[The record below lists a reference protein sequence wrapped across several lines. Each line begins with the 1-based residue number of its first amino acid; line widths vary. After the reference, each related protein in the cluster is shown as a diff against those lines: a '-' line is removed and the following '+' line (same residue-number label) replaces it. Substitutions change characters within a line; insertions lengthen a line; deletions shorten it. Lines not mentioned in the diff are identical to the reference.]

1 LNGIAWHLSRANQL
15 ARAVDSQMPNIP
27 KLLQEKLLSHNRL
40 LDGLPKNL
48 RNHILKA
55 CELVNLQFGDTL
67 CEADRPF
74 EYAYFPIT
82 SFISLVAAVKGHKP
96 LEMNII
102 GNEGMLGATLSLGI
116 ANAPLHALVQGSGS
130 ALRISATQL
139 RHELSLAPLLMRKLN
154 HYVYVLLTQLA
165 QTATCVH
172 FHETEPRLARW
183 LLMTQDRTE
192 SNELHLT
199 QEFLSDML
207 GVRRSSVT
215 IAAGIMQDRKLIHYS
230 RGEIIILNRPGLEK
244 IACECYQATIR
255 DYDAILA

>member
-1 LNGIAWHLSRANQL
+1 MRAADNTMPYIKKI
-15 ARAVDSQMPNIP
+15 SQEES
-27 KLLQEKLLSHNRL
+27 LTHNRL

-48 RNHILKA
+48 RAHIVQA
-55 CELVNLQFGDTL
+55 CELVSFTFGNTL
-67 CEADRPF
+67 CEADCPL

-82 SFISLVAAVKGHKP
+82 GFISLVAVVKGHKP
-96 LEMNII
+96 LEMNLI

-116 ANAPLHALVQGSGS
+116 ANAPLQALVQGSGS
-130 ALRISATQL
+130 ALRIEAAQL
-139 RHELSLAPLLMRKLN
+139 RHELSIAPILVRKLN
-154 HYVYVLLTQLA
+154 HYVYVLLAQLA

-230 RGEIIILNRPGLEK
+230 RGEIIILDRAGLEK

-255 DYDAILA
+255 DYDAIFA